1 MEYTIGTAVFND
13 WIIVR
18 EIGQGATGH
27 VYEIK
32 KNGCCEEIRS
42 ALKVIRIPKSPSDVK
57 AVMSEGMTEADVT
70 DYFKEFVD
78 EILREIK
85 IMVSLKEHPNIVT
98 YEDHSVISHEDGI
111 GWDILIKME
120 LLTPLQDWQM
130 DHPMNEKEIV
140 QLGCEISSALSY
152 AAEHKLIHRDVKPEN
167 IFVDSFGRFKL
178 GDFGIART
186 IEKTTGGLSKKGTES
201 YMAPEVY
208 LGREYNEQVD
218 IYSLG
223 IVLYRFLNGNRL
235 PFYPPEPE
243 PIRYS
248 DRENALKKRIQG
260 DKLPDPL
267 NGSYDL
273 KKIVLKACEFYPQNR
288 YIAMSELHN
297 ALQNVNNTSGT
308 NSIDPFPQKKKK
320 WTIVI
325 AGVLVALSIG
335 VILGGLGIKTMLAQ
349 KIEKNN
355 KIQQTDET
363 LSDDIVVETSE
374 NIGVVENN
382 NIKNQKKN
390 DSVEEAK
397 ENMEISNYDQALFY
411 QQRNSLVNI
420 QTGDSFLFGEYEQD
434 NNPSNG
440 KEQIEWE
447 VLDKTDNKI
456 LVISKKALCCYP
468 YLNEYENTTWADSEM
483 RSWLNRSF
491 YQDAFSSYHQEM
503 ILDTEVTADR
513 NPEYS
518 TDSGSDTND
527 KIYLLS
533 IDEVKKYFNSQSS
546 RMCQPTVYA
555 KVQGSYLL
563 DSNSWWWLRTPGKDG
578 KHISLVYTDGEIVS
592 EGFRTYV
599 TDGTVRPVMWL
610 DLSAV
615 ENVDVP
621 AKLLENEKQ
630 NECKG
635 IVAIDPS
642 AIGVEDDEVFMEPV
656 GPGAEPEET
665 SYTTGGTGAVT
676 GVREYNINLQ
686 IAKDLQEILLQKG
699 YQVVML
705 RENNESKLMAMN
717 RSLAAAEAGAD
728 ILVVISCRKRQDI
741 GENGA
746 MAYVQRRSNPYVGY
760 MYDECRDLAECILSE
775 YCNTGIFS
783 NKGIYE
789 TDSVRCI
796 NWSKIPVTNILLGCI
811 KDASDEQK
819 LANQNNWDLMA
830 EGIADGIDKYFDKA
844 DLEDG
849 NPIAGR

>member
-1 MEYTIGTAVFND
+1 M
-13 WIIVR
+13 
-18 EIGQGATGH
+18 
-27 VYEIK
+27 
-32 KNGCCEEIRS
+32 
-42 ALKVIRIPKSPSDVK
+42 
-57 AVMSEGMTEADVT
+57 
-70 DYFKEFVD
+70 YFKDTMKFED
-78 EILREIK
+78 II
-85 IMVSLKEHPNIVT
+85 SNI
-98 YEDHSVISHEDGI
+98 INRWGI
-111 GWDILIKME
+111 EVL
-120 LLTPLQDWQM
+120 
-130 DHPMNEKEIV
+130 N
-140 QLGCEISSALSY
+140 
-152 AAEHKLIHRDVKPEN
+152 
-167 IFVDSFGRFKL
+167 DSGRFKAIFYDL
-178 GDFGIART
+178 APKMEKEKKIIRRLADENKLKSFVKIYECSPRDRRNQMIAIFNELINDVGFSDEWAQETIKAFVLSFGWNIEEIQLNMNKSNLTPTNKNTSVITAQTDQGGITKRFSSRRKWLFIVVIIIVVGILTGMIKNLQQSKSEKKDT
-186 IEKTTGGLSKKGTES
+186 ILTKNSNVTKIREKT
-201 YMAPEVY
+201 
-208 LGREYNEQVD
+208 
-218 IYSLG
+218 
-223 IVLYRFLNGNRL
+223 
-235 PFYPPEPE
+235 
-243 PIRYS
+243 
-248 DRENALKKRIQG
+248 
-260 DKLPDPL
+260 
-267 NGSYDL
+267 
-273 KKIVLKACEFYPQNR
+273 KI
-288 YIAMSELHN
+288 M
-297 ALQNVNNTSGT
+297 
-308 NSIDPFPQKKKK
+308 D
-320 WTIVI
+320 
-325 AGVLVALSIG
+325 
-335 VILGGLGIKTMLAQ
+335 
-349 KIEKNN
+349 
-355 KIQQTDET
+355 
-363 LSDDIVVETSE
+363 
-374 NIGVVENN
+374 
-382 NIKNQKKN
+382 
-390 DSVEEAK
+390 
-397 ENMEISNYDQALFY
+397 YDQALFY
-411 QQRNSLVNI
+411 QQRNSMVNI

-447 VLDKTDNKI
+447 VLDKTDNRI

-527 KIYLLS
+527 RIYLLS

-746 MAYVQRRSNPYVGY
+746 MAYVQRKSNPYVGY

-783 NKGIYE
+783 NNGIYE

-811 KDASDEQK
+811 KDVSDEQK
-819 LANQNNWDLMA
+819 LADQSNWNFMA
-830 EGIADGIDKYFDKA
+830 EAIANGIDKYFSMQ
-844 DLEDG
+844 
-849 NPIAGR
+849 